1 MIPAFIKHAE
11 GDQVEHLMQ
20 ITLVVA
26 PGATLGAFFVWMN
39 FAEGLAAAA
48 LHWWFAAFFMIAC
61 ARVAA
66 SLHFRRR
73 PSSLVNYQ
81 AWLIW
86 ACMSSLAHAACWVAF
101 AFLIPQPG
109 DPAAETILH
118 VVVAATAMGATMHL
132 ASFYGLL
139 AAYVVL
145 TLVPLI
151 LRDLYIGG
159 AEHLTLA
166 ALGAAIASYSLISS
180 GGHARALS
188 QMFAQ
193 RRENASLILALKN
206 ENKAAIE
213 AREQAERANASK
225 ARLFAAAN
233 HDLRQP
239 LYAASLLAM
248 SLTQARS
255 LAEVAPVAQR
265 IGTCIDSLGDLVD
278 AMLELSQLD
287 SGAVTPQIQP
297 FKLNELIHEVVN
309 ANEPQASAKGLELRS
324 DALQIWVRSDRKMVL
339 RVFSNLVNNA
349 VRYTQSGWV
358 QIRLVMANSRVRL
371 SVIDT
376 GPGIA
381 PQEAPR
387 VFEAFYQVGNAAR
400 DRKQGLGLGLA
411 TSRRISDLLDLD
423 LGVTSTVGEGSEFH
437 FFLPVIEEPSADA
450 PMAWT
455 HHTHG
460 APEVRRVLLVEDD
473 DESRE
478 ALELALLRFCA
489 ALDVETA
496 RDGEQALACISGG
509 FVPDLIVTDL
519 RLRTRMDGREL
530 IGALRSTLDRPIPA
544 ILVSGDVETNGV
556 QRGERG
562 DTVVLKKPIKG
573 VQLRSI
579 LEGAFHSATCHPPI
593 DMSPGTASHPE

>member
-1 MIPAFIKHAE
+1 MIPNFIRHAE
-11 GDQVEHLMQ
+11 ADQVEHLMQ

-39 FAEGLAAAA
+39 FAEGLAATA
-48 LHWWFAAFFMIAC
+48 LNGWFAAFLVIAC
-61 ARVAA
+61 ARIAA

-73 PSSLVNYQ
+73 RPPLDRYHG
-81 AWLIW
+81 WLIW
-86 ACMSSLAHAACWVAF
+86 ACSSALAHAACWVAF
-101 AFLIPQPG
+101 ALLVPRPG
-109 DPAAETILH
+109 DAAAETILH

-188 QMFAQ
+188 QMLAQ
-193 RRENASLILALKN
+193 RRENALLILALKN

-239 LYAASLLAM
+239 LYAAGLLAM

-297 FKLNELIHEVVN
+297 FNLNDLIHEVVN

-324 DALQIWVRSDRKMVL
+324 DVLPLWVRSDRKMVL
-339 RVFSNLVNNA
+339 RVLSNLVNNA
-349 VRYTQSGWV
+349 VRYTRSGSV
-358 QIRLVMANSRVRL
+358 QIRLVTANARVRL
-371 SVIDT
+371 SVVDT
-376 GPGIA
+376 GQGIA
-381 PQEAPR
+381 QQEVPR

-450 PMAWT
+450 PMAWA

-460 APEVRRVLLVEDD
+460 APEARRVLVVEDD

-489 ALDVETA
+489 ALEVETA
-496 RDGEQALACISGG
+496 RGAEEALGCLARG
-509 FVPDLIVTDL
+509 FEPDLIVTDL
-519 RLRTRMDGREL
+519 RLGARMDGKEL
-530 IGALRSTLDRPIPA
+530 IGALRSALGRPIPA

-556 QRGERG
+556 QHGERG

-579 LEGAFHSATCHPPI
+579 LEGAFRSTTRPPLADHDTPSI
-593 DMSPGTASHPE
+593 SP